1 MMYEND
7 IIQDN
12 ISIESLTVKKK
23 KTKKR
28 KFYTTKRNSNIVNA
42 VTGMEYPWVQGSYDE
57 KRLYK
62 VIDSTVYYDEDGFIR
77 TRKSNTNKNPN
88 LLYFDSPEQYLTH
101 MKIKVDQKKKYE
113 IIKWHDNN
121 RKLFSNNNPI

>member
-1 MMYEND
+1 MIYEND
-7 IIQDN
+7 IIPDN

-28 KFYTTKRNSNIVNA
+28 KFYTTKRNSKIVNA
-42 VTGMEYPWVQGSYDE
+42 VTGMEYPWVQGTLDE

-77 TRKSNTNKNPN
+77 SRKSNTNKNPN